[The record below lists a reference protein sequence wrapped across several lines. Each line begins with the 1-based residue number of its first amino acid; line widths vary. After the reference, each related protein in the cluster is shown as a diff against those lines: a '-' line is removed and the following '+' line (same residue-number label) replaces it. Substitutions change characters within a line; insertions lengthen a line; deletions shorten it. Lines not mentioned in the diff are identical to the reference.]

1 MESCNSCITMKKKIE
16 RVERMKKNIYFCSLK
31 VSDILLVFI

>member
-1 MESCNSCITMKKKIE
+1 MESCNSCITMKKKNE

-31 VSDILLVFI
+31 DSDTLLVFI